1 MIEFRQW
8 LSLTVPQFCFRE
20 LQNEN
25 AINTD
30 SILFLL
36 KIIEQDL
43 DMAKAEQDSK
53 KHGNTFIWRSREFK
67 SNMFIRNTNKINA
80 CNQIEF
86 NQFY

>member
-8 LSLTVPQFCFRE
+8 LSQFCFRE

-25 AINTD
+25 AINID

-43 DMAKAEQDSK
+43 DMAKAERESK
-53 KHGNTFIWRSREFK
+53 
-67 SNMFIRNTNKINA
+67 NKIRRNMGTL
-80 CNQIEF
+80 
-86 NQFY
+86 